1 MFVITGMVVTFTPDR
16 STAAGL
22 GGASGAA
29 AGAGAGAGSA
39 FLGGSGFLASFL
51 GAIFLVYLSAGK
63 EVNTGSGPQ
72 LGGNSAFS
80 R

>member
-1 MFVITGMVVTFTPDR
+1 MTGMVITFTADR

-22 GGASGAA
+22 GGASGS
-29 AGAGAGAGSA
+29 GAGAGAA
-39 FLGGSGFLASFL
+39 AALGGSGFLASFL

-72 LGGNSAFS
+72 LGGYSAFS